1 MQSNHSNNIPVIP
14 LHHWKIR
21 FLCCPCF
28 ASVVGTWFV
37 HTLKRSCFLSFSILV
52 ATETKLSC
60 IDFPWWAAL
69 TIEATEAGGAW
80 RNTFW
85 GGRQL
90 LSSRNFIPPK
100 IRISSSNDQWSKINK
115 LLQWKHRRLQHGFW
129 PQDFEDSKWLDVGES
144 YWEIDSRLHLESDG
158 HWVCPDSLKGMG
170 IIYLDDPWWQ
180 WKNLAIW

>member
-1 MQSNHSNNIPVIP
+1 MIP

-37 HTLKRSCFLSFSILV
+37 HTLNRSCFLSFSILV

-60 IDFPWWAAL
+60 IHFPWWAAL

-85 GGRQL
+85 GGRQQ
-90 LSSRNFIPPK
+90 LSSRNFIPTK
-100 IRISSSNDQWSKINK
+100 IRISSSNDPKSINYFNENTGHSDMASGLRILKIPSGWMLVN
-115 LLQWKHRRLQHGFW
+115 LIGRLILDCISRVTGTGYAQTPWK
-129 PQDFEDSKWLDVGES
+129 V
-144 YWEIDSRLHLESDG
+144 
-158 HWVCPDSLKGMG
+158 WV
-170 IIYLDDPWWQ
+170 
-180 WKNLAIW
+180 